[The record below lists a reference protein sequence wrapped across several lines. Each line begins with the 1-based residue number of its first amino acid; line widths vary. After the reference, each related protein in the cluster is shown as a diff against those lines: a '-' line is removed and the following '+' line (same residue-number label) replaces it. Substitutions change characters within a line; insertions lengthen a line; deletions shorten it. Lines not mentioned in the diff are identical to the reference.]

1 MSKWDTL
8 ETVFS
13 NVQEDE
19 RMAGTRMPRVF
30 RPTPRLSP
38 ECSRLMEMLGVAAEG
53 FLAEDN
59 VMVSREG
66 GVRFQN
72 PLLVKKARWDE

>member
-1 MSKWDTL
+1 M
-8 ETVFS
+8 
-13 NVQEDE
+13 QEDE
-19 RMAGTRMPRVF
+19 RLVGTRVPRVF

-38 ECSRLMEMLGVAAEG
+38 ECSRLMEMLGVAAED
-53 FLAEDN
+53 FLAED
-59 VMVSREG
+59 SREG